1 MDGLSPGLIQ
11 RLSFFSEISAFVSFI
26 LLLLLFSCSVMSDSL
41 WPHSRSMSGFPV
53 LHHFLELAQTHVHWV
68 GDAIQPFHPLSSP
81 PPPALSLFQHQ
92 SLFQW
97 VSSSHQVS
105 KELELQLQ
113 DQTFK
118 WIWRL
123 ISFRNDWLDLLEVQR
138 TFKSLLQYRRSK
150 ASVLQRSAFFLVQ
163 LSHPYMTTR
172 KTIALN
178 KWTFVSKVMSL
189 LFNI

>member
-11 RLSFFSEISAFVSFI
+11 RLSLFSEISAFVSLI

-41 WPHSRSMSGFPV
+41 WPHSHSMSGFPV

-81 PPPALSLFQHQ
+81 PPPAFSLFQHE

-97 VSSSHQVS
+97 VSSSHQVA
-105 KELELQLQ
+105 KELEPQLQ

-118 WIWRL
+118 WICRVD
-123 ISFRNDWLDLLEVQR
+123 FLLEWLIWSPCSPRDSQESSP
-138 TFKSLLQYRRSK
+138 TPQFKRINS
-150 ASVLQRSAFFLVQ
+150 SALSFLYGPTLTSIQ
-163 LSHPYMTTR
+163 DYWKNHS
-172 KTIALN
+172 
-178 KWTFVSKVMSL
+178 FE
-189 LFNI
+189 